1 MIRVDF
7 ISDISCPWC
16 AIGVSAFVRA
26 LERVKGEIDVDLRF
40 HPFELNPTMPP
51 EGQAL
56 DQYLVQ
62 HVGISV
68 HQLDTANAMLC
79 ERGAQVG
86 FRFGHR
92 THIWN
97 TFSAHQLL
105 HWAGLEGGDDSQL
118 KLKLALMQ
126 AYHGENR
133 NPSSHAVLLELVQ
146 QVGLDVSRADE
157 VLRSQEFAEAVRNEE
172 QKWQKMGIH
181 SVPAV
186 IVEGEGVLGT
196 RSVEQY
202 EDMLKLMHSAMKEH

>member
-16 AIGVSAFVRA
+16 ALGVSAFVRA
-26 LERVKGEIDVDLRF
+26 LERVKGEIEVDLRF
-40 HPFELNPTMPP
+40 HPFELSPAMPP

-56 DQYLVQ
+56 DQYLIQ
-62 HVGISV
+62 QVGMSV
-68 HQLDTANAMLC
+68 HQLDAANAMLR

-105 HWAGLEGGDDSQL
+105 YWAGHEGEDGSQL

-126 AYHGENR
+126 AYHGDNR
-133 NPSSHAVLLELVQ
+133 NPSSHDVLLELAQ
-146 QVGLDVSRADE
+146 QVGLDVSRAAE
-157 VLRSQEFAEAVRNEE
+157 VLRSQEFAEAVRSEE
-172 QKWQKMGIH
+172 QKWQNMGVH

-186 IVEGEGVLGT
+186 IVEGEAVLGT
-196 RSVEQY
+196 RSIEQY
-202 EDMLKLMHSAMKEH
+202 EDMLKLMHSAMQEH